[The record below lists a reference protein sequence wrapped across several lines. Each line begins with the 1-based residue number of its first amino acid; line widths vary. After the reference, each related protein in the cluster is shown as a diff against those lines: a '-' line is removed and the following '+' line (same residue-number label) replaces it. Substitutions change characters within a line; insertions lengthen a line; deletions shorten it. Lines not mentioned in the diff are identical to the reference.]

1 MDEDIEDVTER
12 LPIVN
17 ELILHYQKCHYIH
30 GSDPH
35 NHGVEY
41 TYSSGYKKVSVLFA
55 FQCINGK

>member
-1 MDEDIEDVTER
+1 MKFRMDEDIEDVTER

-41 TYSSGYKKVSVLFA
+41 TYSSGYKKFLF
-55 FQCINGK
+55 CLHSNV